1 MRASINQIK
10 FNISHTEV
18 TLKAVFCWVPI
29 QKTDISLRWQQNMN
43 IFEFNCSLQKEI
55 MIHVGFRRQ
64 CILKKGEE
72 NFKQKSID
80 GRIPPSESGWRY
92 SSEGQLQ
99 STAPIEAHLI
109 EPVAF
114 KKFSVWLCMRKNTRK
129 FRLDSYS
136 PCNAEKVTQR
146 RPAFTSHKMKRY
158 VEKTSF
164 REFITVSPL
173 ASVHLSA
180 WCFGNISDEGKI
192 IYPLSQSPIVLSG
205 A

>member
-1 MRASINQIK
+1 M
-10 FNISHTEV
+10 V
-18 TLKAVFCWVPI
+18 
-29 QKTDISLRWQQNMN
+29 
-43 IFEFNCSLQKEI
+43 
-55 MIHVGFRRQ
+55 HVGFGRQ
-64 CILKKGEE
+64 FSLKGGKE
-72 NFKQKSID
+72 NFKQKSMV

-109 EPVAF
+109 EPVTF
-114 KKFSVWLCMRKNTRK
+114 KKFSVWLCMRKNARK
-129 FRLDSYS
+129 FRLVSYS
-136 PCNAEKVTQR
+136 PCNAEKVTQQ
-146 RPAFTSHKMKRY
+146 RPAFTSHKIKRY

-164 REFITVSPL
+164 REFITVSLL

-192 IYPLSQSPIVLSG
+192 IYPMSQTPILLSG